1 LENKGAT
8 INILLTGGLGYIGSE
23 LTKKLLSYNHTV
35 TVLDIGWFGN
45 YLTEH
50 PNLTIINQDLRD
62 FNESLNGFNI
72 VIHLA
77 GIANDPGVELNPSLS
92 WEINVLSTFQLL
104 QNAIKSRVEVF
115 IFASSGSVYGVSPL
129 DRVTEYTE
137 TLPISTYNKTKMI
150 AEQVVLASGSKIR
163 TFCIRPAT
171 VCGPSVKMR
180 LDLAVN
186 QLTYQALRTNKIMVL
201 GGKQYRPNIHMKDM
215 VDVYIHFVNSYFR
228 IEPGIYNAGFQNLTI
243 EEIANLVSS
252 EVPSKIEFRNSTDA
266 RSYRLDSSKLLE
278 TGFMPNYS
286 VINAICELKSMYLSG
301 LLVDDDNWHTVRT
314 LKKIGLN

>member
-1 LENKGAT
+1 
-8 INILLTGGLGYIGSE
+8 
-23 LTKKLLSYNHTV
+23 
-35 TVLDIGWFGN
+35 
-45 YLTEH
+45 
-50 PNLTIINQDLRD
+50 
-62 FNESLNGFNI
+62 
-72 VIHLA
+72 
-77 GIANDPGVELNPSLS
+77 
-92 WEINVLSTFQLL
+92 
-104 QNAIKSRVEVF
+104 
-115 IFASSGSVYGVSPL
+115 
-129 DRVTEYTE
+129 
-137 TLPISTYNKTKMI
+137 
-150 AEQVVLASGSKIR
+150 
-163 TFCIRPAT
+163 
-171 VCGPSVKMR
+171 
-180 LDLAVN
+180 
-186 QLTYQALRTNKIMVL
+186 
-201 GGKQYRPNIHMKDM
+201 M